1 MAEPEVAASSTTPA
15 AEEPALEEE
24 STAIFKPVVE
34 LKEEVKTSTGTENE
48 ESIFKMRAKLF
59 RFDKE
64 ENMWKERGTG
74 EVTMMRDTLAE
85 NPAMRKIRLLMR
97 REQTLK
103 TCLNHFVNGAVELT
117 ENVGSDRSWV
127 WSAVDYADGEADPC
141 SLAVRF
147 ANSDQAAKFKTA
159 YDEARQHMDNIADA
173 EGAAEEDL
181 EADDAKAG
189 GAPTAD
195 AEGDAPAA
203 AETAADASTAADGN
217 GDAAP
222 AAAAAAPPA
231 NGVVAEGCQSFS
243 AAAPFGWCR
252 ARVR

>member
-1 MAEPEVAASSTTPA
+1 MASSSVVAACR
-15 AEEPALEEE
+15 
-24 STAIFKPVVE
+24 
-34 LKEEVKTSTGTENE
+34 
-48 ESIFKMRAKLF
+48 RAKLF

-74 EVTMMRDTLAE
+74 DLTMMRDTLAE
-85 NPAMRKIRLLMR
+85 DAAMRKIRLLMR

-147 ANSDQAAKFKTA
+147 ANSDQAARFKTA

-173 EGAAEEDL
+173 EGAAEEEEEAA
-181 EADDAKAG
+181 EADAG
-189 GAPTAD
+189 GAPAAD
-195 AEGDAPAA
+195 AEGDSTAA
-203 AETAADASTAADGN
+203 AATAADASATADGN

-222 AAAAAAPPA
+222 AEAAAASPA
-231 NGVVAEGCQSFS
+231 KK
-243 AAAPFGWCR
+243 
-252 ARVR
+252 